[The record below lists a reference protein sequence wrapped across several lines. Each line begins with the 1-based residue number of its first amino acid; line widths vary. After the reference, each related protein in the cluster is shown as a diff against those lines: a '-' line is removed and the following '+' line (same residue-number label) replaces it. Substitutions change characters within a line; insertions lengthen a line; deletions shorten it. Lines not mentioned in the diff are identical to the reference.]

1 MGGMNMNKR
10 YVFCEYDG
18 HVGCEE
24 WFDTKEEALEY
35 ANYSWNHTTNKEK
48 ERLEYSFIIET
59 EKTEEEMEDLPGWVA
74 DYATATIWEMGEEL

>member
-1 MGGMNMNKR
+1 MNKR

-24 WFDTKEEALEY
+24 WFDTKEEALKY
-35 ANYSWNHTTNKEK
+35 ANYSWNHTTKKEK
-48 ERLEYSFIIET
+48 ERLEYSFVIET